1 MSFNATMLR
10 AVVVPLALIG
20 CQSGTR
26 DVERGAPAGYPIRYS
41 IGSVDPRF
49 GMDRERFLTLVRR
62 AEQTWEEPL
71 GLSLFEYDPT
81 SEFTVNLVFD
91 HRQERTLEARKARTG
106 LDEQNRSI
114 QSLLDEY
121 NSVSH
126 QHSSLK
132 SGYESRLGSFT
143 TRLDAYNRRVAEW
156 NNKGGAPPDEYERLN
171 AEKAAIEAQ
180 RGEVD
185 RSMRDVNAAADRL
198 NTLAATINGLADRYN
213 IEVALFNGRFVESR
227 EFEQGQY
234 DGQRI
239 AVYQFHEE
247 SDLTVAL
254 IHEFGHA
261 LGFEHVD
268 TPESIMN
275 RRLERQDLQNIR
287 LTEPDLLLLR
297 GKFHR

>member
-1 MSFNATMLR
+1 MPSHAPSLR
-10 AVVVPLALIG
+10 VVVLLLVFAG

-26 DVERGAPAGYPIRYS
+26 ETERGAPAGYPIRYS

-49 GMDRERFLTLVRR
+49 GIDRENFLSVVRR

-81 SEFTVNLVFD
+81 SDFTVNLVFD
-91 HRQERTLEARKARTG
+91 HRQQRTLEAREARAG

-121 NSVSH
+121 NSISL
-126 QHSSLK
+126 QHASLK
-132 SGYESRLGSFT
+132 SAYESRLGSFT

-156 NNKGGAPPDEYERLN
+156 NNKGGAPQEEFERLN
-171 AEKAAIEAQ
+171 TEKAAIEVQ

-185 RSMRDVNAAADRL
+185 RSMREVNSAADRL
-198 NTLAATINGLADRYN
+198 NSLAATVNGLADRYN
-213 IEVALFNGRFVESR
+213 LDVALFNGRFVESR

-234 DGQRI
+234 DGQQI
-239 AVYQFHEE
+239 AVYQFHDE

-268 TPESIMN
+268 TPESIMH
-275 RRLERQDLQNIR
+275 RRLERQDMQNIR

-297 GKFHR
+297 GKFQR